1 MSKTVTEDLMIND
14 FYVDFYKENEDFLT
28 IYDKTL
34 DNVFLN
40 DDERDTKAIYRLL
53 NDIVTIDLSKVE
65 NLTKLM

>member
-14 FYVDFYKENEDFLT
+14 FYVDFYKENDDFLT